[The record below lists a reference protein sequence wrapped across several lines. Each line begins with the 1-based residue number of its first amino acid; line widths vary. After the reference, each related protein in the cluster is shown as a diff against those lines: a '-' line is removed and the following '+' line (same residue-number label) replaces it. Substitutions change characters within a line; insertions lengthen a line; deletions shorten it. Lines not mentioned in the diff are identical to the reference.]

1 MEQLGYQAE
10 SSTFRNAYL
19 NAAQELRQGPP
30 PIAGKPVRARGILR
44 AMTVEQIFDAMSIR
58 LQSEALGG
66 IKTELNVTV
75 NDLRTHWVIGIS
87 NRTLYYQAAPAS
99 TSAQANISLSRETLI
114 DVMSGERL
122 IGEAVNDG
130 LVKVDGPIEPVEQTF
145 GHLDTFMSGFNVI
158 EP

>member
-66 IKTELNVTV
+66 ITTELNVTV
-75 NDLRTHWVIGIS
+75 NDLSTHWVLGIS
-87 NRTLYYQAAPAS
+87 NRTLYYQEKPSS
-99 TSAQANISLSRETLI
+99 TSAQAHISLTRETLI

-122 IGEAVNDG
+122 IGDAVKDG
-130 LVKVDGPIEPVEQTF
+130 LVSVDGPIEPVAQTF